1 MVRTLS
7 ITPLQTRLVLE
18 ELGPNARQTSQIFAK
33 HHNVIEKDV
42 I

>member
-7 ITPLQTRLVLE
+7 INPLQSRLVLE
-18 ELGPNARQTSQIFAK
+18 ELGPNARQASQIFAK
-33 HHNVIEKDV
+33 HHNLIEEDV